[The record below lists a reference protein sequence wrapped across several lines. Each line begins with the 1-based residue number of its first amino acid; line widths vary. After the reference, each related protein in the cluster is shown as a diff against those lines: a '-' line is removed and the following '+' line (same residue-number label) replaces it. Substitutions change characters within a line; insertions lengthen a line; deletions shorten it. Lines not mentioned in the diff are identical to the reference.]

1 MALYEYRCAQH
12 GLFEQNLP
20 LGTAPQSIT
29 CACCGGQAQRMLSAP
44 MFRSATRS
52 AWTAAMDRADKSR
65 YEPDVV
71 SRLPPSGVQPR
82 TITLTPKLRGLP
94 RP

>member
-1 MALYEYRCAQH
+1 MPIYEYRCEQH
-12 GLFEQNLP
+12 GLFDKTLP
-20 LGTAPQSIT
+20 LGTAPEAIPCST
-29 CACCGGQAQRMLSAP
+29 CGAQARRVFSAP
-44 MFRSATRS
+44 MFRSASRS

-71 SRLPPSGVQPR
+71 SSVPSSGAPSR
-82 TITLTPKLRGLP
+82 TVALTPQLLGLP